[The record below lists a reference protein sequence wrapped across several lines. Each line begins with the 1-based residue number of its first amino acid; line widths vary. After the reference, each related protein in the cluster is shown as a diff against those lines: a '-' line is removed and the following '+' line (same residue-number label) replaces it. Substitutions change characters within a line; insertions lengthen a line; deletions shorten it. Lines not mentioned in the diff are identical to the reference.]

1 MRLQR
6 FHYPGVGLVM
16 VALVA
21 FAFGGAA
28 QSNAAVADTHMARAL
43 LNSGFKVKAADT
55 AARRAQMRRLPDN
68 QFTMVKQDGNVY
80 YLYADKKDNRLYAGD
95 QYAYRAYEKFVRDNQ
110 LRAQGVFVR
119 PLRFE
124 NKSDNKTIE
133 VWQGWEPFP
142 AWKSAD

>member
-6 FHYPGVGLVM
+6 LHHPGVGLVM

-28 QSNAAVADTHMARAL
+28 QSNAAVADTQMEQAL
-43 LNSGFKVKAADT
+43 LNSGFKVKAAVN
-55 AARRAQMRRLPDN
+55 AARRAQIRRLPNN
-68 QFTMVKQDGNVY
+68 QFTMVKQDGKIY

-95 QYAYRAYEKFVRDNQ
+95 QYAYRAYEKFFRDNQ

-133 VWQGWEPFP
+133 VWHGWEPFP

>member
-6 FHYPGVGLVM
+6 FHCPGVGLVM

-28 QSNAAVADTHMARAL
+28 QSNAAVADTQMERAL

-68 QFTMVKQDGNVY
+68 QFTMVKQDGKIY

>member
-16 VALVA
+16 VALAA

-28 QSNAAVADTHMARAL
+28 QSNAAVADTQMERAL
-43 LNSGFKVKAADT
+43 LNSGFKVKTADT

-68 QFTMVKQDGNVY
+68 QFIMVKQDGKIY

-119 PLRFE
+119 PLRFD

>member
-21 FAFGGAA
+21 FAFGPAA
-28 QSNAAVADTHMARAL
+28 QSNAAVADTQMEQAL

-55 AARRAQMRRLPDN
+55 AVRRAHIRRLPDN
-68 QFTMVKQDGNVY
+68 QFTMVKQDGKMY

-133 VWQGWEPFP
+133 VWHGWEPFP

>member
-1 MRLQR
+1 
-6 FHYPGVGLVM
+6 M

-21 FAFGGAA
+21 IAFAGAA
-28 QSNAAVADTHMARAL
+28 QSNAAVADTQMGRAL

-55 AARRAQMRRLPDN
+55 GARRAQMRRLPDN
-68 QFTMVKQDGNVY
+68 QFTMVKQDGKIY

-119 PLRFE
+119 PLRFD